1 MSSLIGYDVVD
12 DTTNFVPIILLTI
25 IGFCVWFCLTREDKK
40 EKKEIIAKQ
49 HMFTSND
56 NASDM
61 NVVKWRYSS
70 ISLRF
75 VEEYIF
81 TSTEDGVIKSE
92 DYLHLIPFRM
102 TYLSDFMEAS
112 FILDTFNIQSMATS
126 ESKGSN
132 KDDYVILCN
141 ISMMSLCFATY
152 VQRMP
157 PKTHENTMMITRTIA
172 YEKNLHK

>member
-1 MSSLIGYDVVD
+1 MSQLCR
-12 DTTNFVPIILLTI
+12 
-25 IGFCVWFCLTREDKK
+25 GFCVWFCLTREDKK

-61 NVVKWRYSS
+61 NVFKWRYSS

-75 VEEYIF
+75 VEEYIV
-81 TSTEDGVIKSE
+81 TSTEDGVYICYKYDIVMIVFAKCILKIKSE

-112 FILDTFNIQSMATS
+112 SILDTFNIQLMATS